1 MPDRKFRIS
10 SKLIIILRFKDSG
23 TIIGTLYQNCV
34 WKLYLDTFI
43 VLNITSIDN
52 KVTIRHLEPFLEPCC
67 WHTGIGNIL
76 RFNSNNLIYLI
87 SQPHH
92 LVGLIFRTKRYVV
105 SVPSL
110 SSMFL
115 ANILQSDGWVVVV
128 VSCILLIFV
137 NVFVTFC
144 S

>member
-52 KVTIRHLEPFLEPCC
+52 KVTIRHLEPQGTL
-67 WHTGIGNIL
+67 L
-76 RFNSNNLIYLI
+76 
-87 SQPHH
+87 
-92 LVGLIFRTKRYVV
+92 
-105 SVPSL
+105 
-110 SSMFL
+110 L
-115 ANILQSDGWVVVV
+115 AYWNWKYPK
-128 VSCILLIFV
+128 F
-137 NVFVTFC
+137 
-144 S
+144 